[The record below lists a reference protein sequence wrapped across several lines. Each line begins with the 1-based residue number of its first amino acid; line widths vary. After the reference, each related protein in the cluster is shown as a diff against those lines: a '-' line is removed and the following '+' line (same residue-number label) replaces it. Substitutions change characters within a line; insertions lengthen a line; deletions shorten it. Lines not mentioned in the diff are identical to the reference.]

1 MRKLQLQEEKG
12 SAVIILA
19 LAMTVLLGFT
29 ALVTDVGLL
38 YLTNVQ
44 LSNAV
49 DAAVLAG
56 AQELPHNPELA
67 LQQAEDYALANG
79 VEKEK
84 ISLEV
89 FNDNKAIKAQA
100 NKEVEFF
107 FARVLGFNSGQV
119 AHGATALVGNMVA
132 VNGAVPLG
140 IQEHNFQFGEQYTL
154 KVGAGDTDILN
165 EEVSPGWFGVLALE
179 GPGAKLYEDNLTY
192 GFNGEL
198 KIGDILDV
206 QTGNISNPTKRA
218 IDYRMAQCTHSPYCT
233 VDDYSRDCPK
243 LLKVP
248 VIEPAGHKQVR
259 IKGFAMFLVEEV
271 PGQGNENFVKGRF
284 LETVTTGEIGTGSG
298 FGLMGVKLVQ

>member
-1 MRKLQLQEEKG
+1 
-12 SAVIILA
+12 
-19 LAMTVLLGFT
+19 
-29 ALVTDVGLL
+29 
-38 YLTNVQ
+38 
-44 LSNAV
+44 
-49 DAAVLAG
+49 
-56 AQELPHNPELA
+56 
-67 LQQAEDYALANG
+67 
-79 VEKEK
+79 
-84 ISLEV
+84 
-89 FNDNKAIKAQA
+89 
-100 NKEVEFF
+100 
-107 FARVLGFNSGQV
+107 
-119 AHGATALVGNMVA
+119 MVA

-140 IQEHNFQFGEQYTL
+140 IQEHNFQFESNASESRGWGYWYP
-154 KVGAGDTDILN
+154 KWGGC
-165 EEVSPGWFGVLALE
+165 PGWFGALALE

-298 FGLMGVKLVQ
+298 FGLMGGSWFNSLAIELVGKSRSGRVGKWNSKLVK

>member
-119 AHGATALVGNMVA
+119 AHGATALVGQYGGSEWSSA
-132 VNGAVPLG
+132 LG
-140 IQEHNFQFGEQYTL
+140 YSRAQFS
-154 KVGAGDTDILN
+154 IR
-165 EEVSPGWFGVLALE
+165 
-179 GPGAKLYEDNLTY
+179 
-192 GFNGEL
+192 
-198 KIGDILDV
+198 
-206 QTGNISNPTKRA
+206 RA
-218 IDYRMAQCTHSPYCT
+218 IHLE
-233 VDDYSRDCPK
+233 SR
-243 LLKVP
+243 
-248 VIEPAGHKQVR
+248 GW
-259 IKGFAMFLVEEV
+259 GY
-271 PGQGNENFVKGRF
+271 
-284 LETVTTGEIGTGSG
+284 
-298 FGLMGVKLVQ
+298 